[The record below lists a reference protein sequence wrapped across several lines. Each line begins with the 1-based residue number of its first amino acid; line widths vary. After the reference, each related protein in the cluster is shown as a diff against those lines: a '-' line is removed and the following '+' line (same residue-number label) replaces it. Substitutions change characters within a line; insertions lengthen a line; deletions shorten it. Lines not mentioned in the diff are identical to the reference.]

1 MSLRLPFF
9 VVKLQTVMN
18 MIEYEL
24 KRLIKDSKSNENLK
38 NTLLETRNS
47 DDPIKDF
54 FVVCQKYGYE
64 IYLGELFSYG
74 QDMNDSK
81 LRATNG
87 GGSFAIEGWD
97 DILEDIFQQLNS

>member
-1 MSLRLPFF
+1 
-9 VVKLQTVMN
+9 MN
-18 MIEYEL
+18 MIEHEL
-24 KRLIKDSKSNENLK
+24 KRLIKDSKTNEKLK
-38 NTLLETRNS
+38 NELLKTKGSN
-47 DDPIKDF
+47 DPMKEFCD
-54 FVVCQKYGYE
+54 VCQSFGYE

-97 DILEDIFQQLNS
+97 DALENIYEELKK